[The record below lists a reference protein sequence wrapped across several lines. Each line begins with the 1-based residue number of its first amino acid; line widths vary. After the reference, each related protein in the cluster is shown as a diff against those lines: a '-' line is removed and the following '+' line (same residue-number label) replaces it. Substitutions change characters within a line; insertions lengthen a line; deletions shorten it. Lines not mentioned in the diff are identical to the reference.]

1 MASCELLNS
10 RHSLSLLVNAE
21 KLKTKSVLAVEMWKL
36 RRGAFINYSNSKLSP
51 GVDGSPSD
59 HVPAMNYSSRID
71 CIVNFDFYNFVQ
83 AKILWQR
90 DVHALKPVCANIFI
104 RGNGRWLIYL
114 QGKQADV
121 CRICGIFDVHCVQLD
136 VKPMIHESSKGQ
148 RDK

>member
-10 RHSLSLLVNAE
+10 RHSLSRWLT
-21 KLKTKSVLAVEMWKL
+21 LKNWKQKSVFAVEMWKL
-36 RRGAFINYSNSKLSP
+36 RRCAFINYSNSKLSP
-51 GVDGSPSD
+51 RAAGNPSD
-59 HVPAMNYSSRID
+59 HVPTMNYSSRID
-71 CIVNFDFYNFVQ
+71 CIVNSDFYNFVQ

-114 QGKQADV
+114 RGKQADV

-136 VKPMIHESSKGQ
+136 VKPMIHESFKGQ